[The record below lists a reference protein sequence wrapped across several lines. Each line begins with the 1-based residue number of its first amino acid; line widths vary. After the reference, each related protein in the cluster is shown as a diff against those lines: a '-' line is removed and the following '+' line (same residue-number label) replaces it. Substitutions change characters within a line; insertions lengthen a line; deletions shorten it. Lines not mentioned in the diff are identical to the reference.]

1 MTTKS
6 SRERARATMERWRSW
21 LAYFASLG
29 LSSKASQL
37 AEAERLGRL
46 DEFKQLAAEVNAL
59 TAGQSQ

>member
-1 MTTKS
+1 
-6 SRERARATMERWRSW
+6 MERWRSW

-37 AEAERLGRL
+37 AEAKRLGRL

>member
-1 MTTKS
+1 MTTS
-6 SRERARATMERWRSW
+6 SRSERARANMEKWRSW
-21 LAYFASLG
+21 LAHFASLG
-29 LSSKASQL
+29 LSSQASQL